1 MNELAMLIFV
11 VALFGPT
18 IKISDSKGYT
28 RFLYKGLLIAF
39 IEKAIDMVNQYSQK
53 ENER

>member
-11 VALFGPT
+11 VALFGPVIT
-18 IKISDSKGYT
+18 FTDAKGYT
-28 RFLYKGLLIAF
+28 RFIYKGLLIAF
-39 IEKAIDMVNQYSQK
+39 IEKAIDMVNQYSQR